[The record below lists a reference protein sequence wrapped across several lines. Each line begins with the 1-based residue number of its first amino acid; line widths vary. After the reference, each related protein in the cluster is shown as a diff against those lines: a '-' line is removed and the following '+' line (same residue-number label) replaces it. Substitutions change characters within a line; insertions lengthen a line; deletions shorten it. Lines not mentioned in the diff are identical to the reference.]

1 MTEKYPSLSLLPE
14 TYAKVMEVTTKLNK
28 NFKTVNDSILLRVK
42 PRTEILTVNGMNKK
56 PAKQQAAILYESGK
70 ALSDSVVQARC
81 REATK
86 IKESI
91 RENFTGKRGR
101 EGKHWDARWFCAET
115 DRF

>member
-56 PAKQQAAILYESGK
+56 PAKQQAAILCESSK
-70 ALSDSVVQARC
+70 ALSDLVVQARC

-91 RENFTGKRGR
+91 KENFTGKRGR